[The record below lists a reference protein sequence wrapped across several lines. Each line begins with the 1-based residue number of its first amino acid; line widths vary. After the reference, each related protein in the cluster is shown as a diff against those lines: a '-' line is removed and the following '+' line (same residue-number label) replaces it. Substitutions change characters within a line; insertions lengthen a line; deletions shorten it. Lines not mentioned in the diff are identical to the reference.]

1 MFSVIQLK
9 KNPEKFS
16 EGTAVKG
23 QICAAEKKGG
33 QKRLGHLKV
42 Q

>member
-23 QICAAEKKGG
+23 QTCAAEKKGG

>member
-16 EGTAVKG
+16 EGTAAKG
-23 QICAAEKKGG
+23 QICAAEKKEGKKG
-33 QKRLGHLKV
+33 LGI
-42 Q
+42 